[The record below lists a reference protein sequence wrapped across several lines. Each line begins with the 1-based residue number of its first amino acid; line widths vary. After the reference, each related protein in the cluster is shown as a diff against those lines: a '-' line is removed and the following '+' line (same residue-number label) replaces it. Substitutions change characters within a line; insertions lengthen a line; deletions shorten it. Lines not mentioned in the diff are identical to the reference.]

1 MGELRKPKYEVII
14 ISDSNTEFIECIME
28 AAGHKK
34 LIKAIYTNPAVF
46 DERGC
51 LQISYYHDQ
60 DWCKLSTRNLCK
72 GHILDE
78 HINKARDDRNITFS
92 HVAYVGDGHNDL
104 CPSLRLRA
112 EDVTFPREGYT
123 LIKEI
128 QKLERGKLKCNM
140 EPWDTGHKIM
150 EYLAKLDNNIGVDP
164 GSRQREPLPPPT
176 EQGMNKQ
183 AWNEL
188 L

>member
-1 MGELRKPKYEVII
+1 
-14 ISDSNTEFIECIME
+14 ME

-34 LIKAIYTNPAVF
+34 LIKEIYTNPAVF

-51 LQISYYHDQ
+51 LKISYYHDQ

-72 GHILDE
+72 GSILDE
-78 HINKARDDRNITFS
+78 HIKKARNERDITFS

-104 CPSLRLRA
+104 CPSLRLTA

-128 QKLERGKLKCNM
+128 KKLKEGELKLEEGELKCNV

-150 EYLAKLDNNIGVDP
+150 EYLAKMDNNTGADP
-164 GSRQREPLPPPT
+164 GSRPPPS

-183 AWNEL
+183 AWNDL